1 MTTSVSTAF
10 AVALLVSHLAP
21 VALAAPSP
29 SSANTAGTPNASA
42 LRRAS
47 TVPIKDDPRLPRV
60 LLIGDSIAM
69 GYTLPLRQLL
79 AGKANVHYPGEN
91 CHDSQRI
98 LERFDQYLGKEA
110 WDVIQFNCGIHDS
123 TLLNETGLAIKA
135 GERGKVRIPIEE
147 YRENLGKIV
156 ARLRQTGAALIWCAT
171 TPVADNLPHRQP
183 AEIAR
188 YNAVAKEVML
198 TQGIPITDLHALV
211 TRRGDPK
218 WQDGVHFTIEGT
230 RELARDMAPAIETAL
245 AQRSSARTGR
255 LATSPDHLATALAP
269 GSGISIKDR
278 RKQAAARPRRI
289 LFNNDGAEPAVLMK
303 SPSAKELLDL
313 RTSALAGTQV
323 DSIFYCSRSS
333 GFGLFTHF
341 TKVGQVFTALE
352 GRYSVNQMP
361 ALLKAGID
369 PLRVVVD
376 FSKQRGLEVF
386 WSMRMND
393 THDGQRAEY
402 GPIILRTNTLKKTH
416 PEYLLGTA
424 QKPPKYGAWV
434 AVDYGRPEIR
444 ELAFRYFEEVCRNYD
459 VDGVELDFFRHPVYF
474 KSTSRGEPATEAE
487 RAAMT
492 DLLRRIRL
500 MADEVGQALG
510 RPILI
515 AVHCPDSVEYCR
527 AMGLDLEHWL
537 ANDLLDLWIAGG
549 TFHFNEWDYSVALAR
564 KYSVKVYPSLDNP
577 RVKDDLA
584 RQMRTTLLAYRAR
597 AAQVW
602 AAGADGVYMFN
613 FSDPTS
619 LHWRELG
626 DPRTLARLEK
636 DYFASFL
643 GAINSSSGN
652 LPLPP
657 FTKLE
662 LLNPGAPKSVA
673 PGKSATARLNIAEN
687 FANAGQ
693 ARLKLRLRFKSPP
706 DAKLLRVAFNNRQAN
721 FLRVERDWV
730 EYSLSPQD
738 VQSGPNQTGVTLSA
752 DAPQR
757 AIWTDLLLEVRH

>member
-1 MTTSVSTAF
+1 MMIRSFSCWLVIAALTGSHAPGATTDSSVA
-10 AVALLVSHLAP
+10 
-21 VALAAPSP
+21 AAPTRGMSMK
-29 SSANTAGTPNASA
+29 A
-42 LRRAS
+42 LRQ
-47 TVPIKDDPRLPRV
+47 K
-60 LLIGDSIAM
+60 
-69 GYTLPLRQLL
+69 
-79 AGKANVHYPGEN
+79 
-91 CHDSQRI
+91 
-98 LERFDQYLGKEA
+98 
-110 WDVIQFNCGIHDS
+110 
-123 TLLNETGLAIKA
+123 
-135 GERGKVRIPIEE
+135 
-147 YRENLGKIV
+147 
-156 ARLRQTGAALIWCAT
+156 
-171 TPVADNLPHRQP
+171 
-183 AEIAR
+183 
-188 YNAVAKEVML
+188 
-198 TQGIPITDLHALV
+198 
-211 TRRGDPK
+211 
-218 WQDGVHFTIEGT
+218 
-230 RELARDMAPAIETAL
+230 
-245 AQRSSARTGR
+245 
-255 LATSPDHLATALAP
+255 
-269 GSGISIKDR
+269 
-278 RKQAAARPRRI
+278 AAARPRRI
-289 LFNNDGAEPAVLMK
+289 IFNNDGAEPAVLMK
-303 SPSAKELLDL
+303 TPSAKELLDL

-341 TKVGQVFTALE
+341 TKVGQVFTTLE

-369 PLRVVVD
+369 PLRVMVD
-376 FSKQRGLEVF
+376 FSKQHGIGVF

-402 GPIILRTNTLKKTH
+402 GPIILRTNTLKMTH

-424 QKPPKYGAWV
+424 QKRPKYGSWT

-474 KSTSRGEPATEAE
+474 KSTSRGELATDAE

-492 DLLRRIRL
+492 ELLRRIRT
-500 MADEVGQALG
+500 MADEVGRSRG

-515 AVHCPDSVEYCR
+515 AVHGPDSVEYCR

-537 ANDLLDLWIAGG
+537 ANDLLDLWIPGG

-584 RQMRTTLLAYRAR
+584 KQMRTTLLAYRAR
-597 AAQVW
+597 AAKVW
-602 AAGADGVYMFN
+602 AAGANGVYMFN
-613 FSDPTS
+613 IFDPTS
-619 LHWRELG
+619 PLWRELG
-626 DPRTLARLEK
+626 DPGALTRLDQ

-673 PGKSATARLNIAEN
+673 PGKGATARLNIAED
-687 FANAGQ
+687 FSNAGGV
-693 ARLKLRLRFKSPP
+693 RLKLRLRFKSPP
-706 DAKLLRVAFNNRQAN
+706 DASLLQVTFNNHQPK
-721 FLRVERDWV
+721 FLRVDRDWV

-738 VQSGPNQTGVTLSA
+738 VRSGANQTGVTLSA
-752 DAPQR
+752 NAPQR
-757 AIWTDLLLEVRH
+757 TIWTDLLFEVRH